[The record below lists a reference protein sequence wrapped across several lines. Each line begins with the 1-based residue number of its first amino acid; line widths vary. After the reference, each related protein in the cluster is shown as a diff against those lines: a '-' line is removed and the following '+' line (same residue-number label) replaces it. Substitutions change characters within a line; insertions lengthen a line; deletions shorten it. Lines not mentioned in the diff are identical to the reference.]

1 MKWTTFLYILVLECS
16 IAQSNVAYLKALAPP
31 SPFTVYTPFDAITSQ
46 LDIVNGMPYVYAQ
59 HDGKDGRFLLD
70 TGAPMLVL
78 NSSKITGKESI
89 PAANFSSSFNLSATK
104 VKKFQWASVERK
116 HLQALVLEIDH
127 LEESTGSKLEG
138 IIGYDIL
145 KDFELFIDYPNE
157 QVLLLHPSENSLH
170 KAAKPMATLDIEL
183 QDHLPVIT
191 VQIGSKTLRFG
202 LDTGAGVNLID
213 KDCKTA
219 LPLEFFT
226 ILGVEEIR
234 AINQTSSQV
243 EAALVNN
250 VHIADLPFDNMKYL
264 LTEFSDLQ
272 SKTNL
277 KIDGLMG
284 FPFFERVK
292 CSIDYPNK
300 KLHIWSILP

>member
-16 IAQSNVAYLKALAPP
+16 IAQSNVAYLKALATP

-46 LDIVNGMPYVYAQ
+46 LDIVNGMPYVNAQ

-89 PAANFSSSFNLSATK
+89 PAASFSSSFNLSATK

-127 LEESTGSKLEG
+127 LEKSTGSKLAG

-157 QVLLLHPSENSLH
+157 QVLLLHPGENSLH

-191 VQIGSKTLRFG
+191 VQIGTKTLRFG

-243 EAALVNN
+243 EAALVND